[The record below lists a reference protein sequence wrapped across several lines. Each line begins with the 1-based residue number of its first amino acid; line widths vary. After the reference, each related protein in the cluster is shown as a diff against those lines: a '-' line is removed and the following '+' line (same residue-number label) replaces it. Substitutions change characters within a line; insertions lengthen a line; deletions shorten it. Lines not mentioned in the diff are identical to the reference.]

1 MSGAFI
7 ARRFVPRLE
16 PEMFRLVMD
25 GIMLAAGPS
34 LAVVGNNFIK
44 STSFYYSDLN
54 HPQGKADEVTRV
66 TCPSGGDHR

>member
-1 MSGAFI
+1 MAGAFI
-7 ARRFVPRLE
+7 AMRFVLRLE

-25 GIMLAAGPS
+25 GHHARGRPF

-66 TCPSGGDHR
+66 TCPSGGGRR